1 MFQLKKI
8 KTALGYNTPR
18 RRLDSVSD
26 LTSAERSGLKEHGIS
41 SREFDKMDSLSQH
54 EWKDELDK
62 DDYYKNRKRKSGVLK
77 VYQIGRPSSFQE
89 AIWKEKKLLIDKIV
103 AGGKEVN
110 RNRYEFMSPDKLKRE
125 LLKTRWY
132 YKIIDKIYIPKIK
145 INFKKLINKE
155 FSFDEQMRYTVLNA
169 K

>member
-1 MFQLKKI
+1 MIQLKKI
-8 KTALGYNTPR
+8 KTALGYDTPR
-18 RRLDSVSD
+18 KRLDSVSD
-26 LTSAERSGLKEHGIS
+26 LTSAERRGLKEHGIS
-41 SREFDKMDSLSQH
+41 SHEFDRMDSLSQH
-54 EWKDELDK
+54 EWKEELNK
-62 DDYYKNRKRKSGVLK
+62 DDYYKSRKRKFGVLK
-77 VYQIGRPSSFQE
+77 VYQVGRPSLFQE

-103 AGGKEVN
+103 ASGKGMD
-110 RNRYEFMSPDKLKRE
+110 RNRYEFMTPQKLRRE